1 MRCWIVIALLAGC
14 NGAPSCDD
22 VASDLAH
29 LARRSLR
36 EKLVEPIAAACE
48 RDAWPAEARR
58 CLKWVERR
66 SRVHTC
72 NSELSEKQTEWLTK
86 QLDPDE
92 FEDLKMPE
100 PPLPPPPPDP
110 PPPHPDLTIDVDSD
124 GITSFGGRPISST
137 ELEQLFSTSA
147 GMDLETKV
155 VIHSAPGAPHGAVV
169 KAMEAAKSAGL
180 HDLAISTK

>member
-22 VASDLAH
+22 VASGLAH

-58 CLKWVERR
+58 CLRWVEHR
-66 SRVHTC
+66 SRIRTC

-92 FEDLKMPE
+92 FDDLRMPE
-100 PPLPPPPPDP
+100 PPPPPLPEPV
-110 PPPHPDLTIDVDSD
+110 PHPGLTIDVESD
-124 GITSFGGRPISST
+124 GTATFGGRPINAT
-137 ELEQLFSTSA
+137 DLEELFRTSA

-155 VIHSAPGAPHGAVV
+155 VIRSASGAPHGAVV
-169 KAMEAAKSAGL
+169 HVMEAAKTAGL